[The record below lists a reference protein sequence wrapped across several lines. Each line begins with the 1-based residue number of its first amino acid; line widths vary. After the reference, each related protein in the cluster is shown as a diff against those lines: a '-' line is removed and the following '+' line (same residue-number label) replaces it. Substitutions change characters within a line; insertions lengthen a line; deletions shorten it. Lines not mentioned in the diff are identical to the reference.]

1 MGNPRR
7 TRKRVRA
14 IRRAPDGSVFQ
25 KCNSCGASVPI
36 ALAGMHECEFN
47 DNVKR
52 FRGVSVDVKK
62 QSIWD
67 QLVIRA
73 PCHFFLKEL
82 TKTSKAGNWVAIN
95 REGFEAW
102 KNKSDKER
110 QPYVAEAEKI
120 DKACLKALLEEANDK
135 FKVDDEADS
144 AAVGNNGKPGEF
156 SEDYEN
162 SDGSHVF
169 WDHSA
174 TTGSWHTY
182 HRSLTLLQLDL
193 GTPTRPMVHEFTSW
207 NWKMVHGF

>member
-47 DNVKR
+47 ENVKR

-73 PCHFFLKEL
+73 PFHFFLKEF

-102 KNKSDKER
+102 KN
-110 QPYVAEAEKI
+110 
-120 DKACLKALLEEANDK
+120 DKAYQKALLEEENDK

-144 AAVGNNGKPGEF
+144 AAVGSNGKPGEPQY
-156 SEDYEN
+156 SEDYEH

-182 HRSLTLLQLDL
+182 HR
-193 GTPTRPMVHEFTSW
+193 PMVHEFTSW